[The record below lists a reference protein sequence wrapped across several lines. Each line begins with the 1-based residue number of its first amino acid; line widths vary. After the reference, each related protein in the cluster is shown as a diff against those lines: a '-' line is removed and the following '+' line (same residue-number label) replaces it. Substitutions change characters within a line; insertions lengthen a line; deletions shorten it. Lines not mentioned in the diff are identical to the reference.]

1 MFLEPSEIWAFEA
14 ADRLTFVHT
23 AHGKFDLDLSLA
35 AIEASFGRALMRVHR
50 NWLVNMAHIKE
61 LERDG
66 AETRL
71 FVGAGLG
78 EASQGVQGPGVAGPG
93 AGAAGDA
100 ARERDRS
107 STRLVS
113 APGVVTTH
121 IPFDGLVFWSR
132 FATRIVRSW
141 GEESQPN
148 ENGSDVL
155 LQGARRR
162 GRGRRP
168 SRAARG

>member
-50 NWLVNMAHIKE
+50 NWLVNAAHIKE

-66 AETRL
+66 AETKL
-71 FVGAGLG
+71 FVGAGHRRS
-78 EASQGVQGPGVAGPG
+78 EQGGPGPGVAGSR

-100 ARERDRS
+100 ARERDGLAARVTRS
-107 STRLVS
+107 LTV
-113 APGVVTTH
+113 
-121 IPFDGLVFWSR
+121 D
-132 FATRIVRSW
+132 FA
-141 GEESQPN
+141 G
-148 ENGSDVL
+148 G
-155 LQGARRR
+155 RRR
-162 GRGRRP
+162 
-168 SRAARG
+168 A